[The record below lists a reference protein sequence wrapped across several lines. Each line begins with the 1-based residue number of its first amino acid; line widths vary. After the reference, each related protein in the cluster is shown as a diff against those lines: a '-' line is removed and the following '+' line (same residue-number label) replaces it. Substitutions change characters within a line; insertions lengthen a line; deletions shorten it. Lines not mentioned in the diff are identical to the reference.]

1 MMIIDRVEVRDV
13 QHTTDK
19 VSAVVIYQTPTGQ
32 VSILATV
39 PETKNPAPDLVAE
52 ALRQLQRMP
61 GFRCGTQKL
70 TLAPDARIE
79 VTTRA

>member
-1 MMIIDRVEVRDV
+1 M
-13 QHTTDK
+13 
-19 VSAVVIYQTPTGQ
+19 
-32 VSILATV
+32 SILASV
-39 PETKNPAPDLVAE
+39 PETKNPAPELVAE

>member
-1 MMIIDRVEVRDV
+1 MIIDRVEVRDV
-13 QHTTDK
+13 RHDGNK
-19 VSAVVIYQTPTGQ
+19 MSAVVICQTPTGQ
-32 VSILATV
+32 VSILASV
-39 PETKNPAPDLVAE
+39 PETENPAPDLVAE

-61 GFRCGTQKL
+61 GFRCGAQKL